1 MPRLGRNPEQGAE
14 TVNIETAAKTIQ
26 VILAPVVMVTACG
39 LLLTGMLAHY
49 TAINARIR
57 ALAGERLR
65 LALVT
70 PAAGDE
76 VFARERLTQ
85 IDHQVPM
92 LVRRHRLVHHVILLA
107 NSAVVILI
115 LSMFVI
121 GAAAL
126 ADSDAI
132 GTAALCVFLTG
143 TGCLLASAGFMAVEV
158 RISNSSVAYE
168 ATRIT
173 ALPITWW
180 QPDDPPVVLEVD
192 QSDEGPR

>member
-1 MPRLGRNPEQGAE
+1 M
-14 TVNIETAAKTIQ
+14 NIQTAGKTIQ

-70 PAAGDE
+70 PAPGDE
-76 VFARERLTQ
+76 EFARERLAQ

-92 LVRRHRLVHHVILLA
+92 LVRRHRLVHHAILLA
-107 NSAVVILI
+107 NTAVVTLI

-126 ADSDAI
+126 ADSTAA
-132 GTAALCVFLTG
+132 GTVALCVFLTG
-143 TGCLLASAGFMAVEV
+143 TGCLMASAAFMAVEV
-158 RISNSSVAYE
+158 RSSHSSVAYE

-173 ALPITWW
+173 TLPATW
-180 QPDDPPVVLEVD
+180 QHRPDDAPVELAGD
-192 QSDEGPR
+192 QRDRRQR